1 MGEFSEPHKPCRA
14 VVLLPTYNEVDNLPR
29 ILPAILEAA
38 PVDVLVID
46 DNSPDGTGELADSF
60 AAARKRVN
68 VLHREHKEGL
78 GAAYIA
84 GFREALDQG
93 YDLIMQMD
101 ADFSHPPTHIV
112 HMLELA
118 KRHDVVLGSRWVAG
132 GGTQN
137 WPKRRQLLSR
147 LGSTYA
153 RWVLQAPVQDLTG
166 GFKCFRREV
175 LEAIDLTAIHSTGYA
190 FQIEMTYRA
199 LKLGFGVVETPILFV
214 ERALGVSKM
223 SWKIMT
229 EAMYGVPKLRL
240 SRL

>member
-1 MGEFSEPHKPCRA
+1 MAEPIENCRA
-14 VVLLPTYNEVDNLPR
+14 VVLLPTYNEIDNLPR

-46 DNSPDGTGELADSF
+46 DNSPDGTGELADTF
-60 AAARKRVN
+60 AAARHRIN
-68 VLHREHKEGL
+68 VLHRDHKEGL

-84 GFREALDQG
+84 GFRQALASG
-93 YDLIMQMD
+93 YDLILQMD
-101 ADFSHPPTHIV
+101 ADFSHPPTHIA

-118 KRHDVVLGSRWVAG
+118 RSNDVVLGSRWVTG

-137 WPKRRQLLSR
+137 WPKRRQLISR
-147 LGSTYA
+147 LGSAYA
-153 RWVLQAPVQDLTG
+153 RLVLQAPVRDLTG

-175 LEAIDLTAIHSTGYA
+175 LEAIDLEAIHSTGYA

-214 ERALGVSKM
+214 ERALGCSKM
-223 SWKIMT
+223 SRKIVT
-229 EAMYGVPKLRL
+229 EAIWGVPKMRM
-240 SRL
+240 RRH

>member
-1 MGEFSEPHKPCRA
+1 MGEPHSACRA
-14 VVLLPTYNEVDNLPR
+14 VVLLPTYNERDNLLR

-46 DNSPDGTGELADSF
+46 DNSPDGTGELAREYAS
-60 AAARKRVN
+60 ARHRVN
-68 VLHREHKEGL
+68 VLHREQKEGL

-84 GFREALDQG
+84 GFREALAGG

-101 ADFSHPPTHIV
+101 ADFSHPPTHIE
-112 HMLELA
+112 HMLKLA
-118 KRHDVVLGSRWVAG
+118 KRHDVVLGSRWVPG

-137 WPKRRQLLSR
+137 WPKRRQLISR
-147 LGSTYA
+147 LGSVYA
-153 RWVLQAPVQDLTG
+153 RMVLQTSVKDLTG

-175 LEAIDLTAIHSTGYA
+175 LEAIDLEGIHSTGYA

-199 LKLGFGVVETPILFV
+199 LKLGFGVKETPILFV
-214 ERALGVSKM
+214 ERALGHSKM
-223 SWKIMT
+223 SLKIVT
-229 EAMYGVPKLRL
+229 EAILGVPKLRL